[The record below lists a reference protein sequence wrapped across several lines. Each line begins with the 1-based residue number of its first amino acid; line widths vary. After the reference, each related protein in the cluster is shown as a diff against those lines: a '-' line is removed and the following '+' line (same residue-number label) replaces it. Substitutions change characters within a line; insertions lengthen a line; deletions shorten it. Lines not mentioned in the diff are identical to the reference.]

1 MRKGGGASGSMR
13 SQVNSTGDAI
23 NVSSNH
29 EFVPPNSAPE
39 NLADESHKSGKKLKA
54 VDVELN
60 RSQAMNSRQ
69 PASNTLGPS
78 NTTNPAKVSNL
89 KQTYNVPTH
98 RRSNTAASFV
108 PTMTLK

>member
-13 SQVNSTGDAI
+13 SQVNSTGDAM
-23 NVSSNH
+23 NLSSNPD
-29 EFVPPNSAPE
+29 FVPPNSAPE
-39 NLADESHKSGKKLKA
+39 NLADESHKSGKKLKV

-60 RSQAMNSRQ
+60 RTQQMNSRQ
-69 PASNTLGPS
+69 TTGPLGQS
-78 NTTNPAKVSNL
+78 NTTNPTKMANL